1 MTAAALPADTA
12 RLMPTPVARAKLRKL
27 DTKLP
32 LWLATPM
39 RPAGGYGATIWAH
52 SLTGV
57 LTTPWPLG
65 PASRMPS
72 SSARATSSASA
83 RLPSS
88 PASP

>member
-12 RLMPTPVARAKLRKL
+12 RETPTPDARDRFRKL

-39 RPAGGYGATIWAH
+39 RPGGGNGATIWAH
-52 SLTGV
+52 SLAGV

-72 SSARATSSASA
+72 SSHSATSSASA
-83 RLPSS
+83 ARPSS